1 MSDLLPPPKTI
12 KQAKQQAT
20 PLPTVSP
27 KVKLLLVL
35 MGFLLYVYLIIFVK
49 TMYMKV
55 KRLDR
60 IAVMAMETENL
71 IHQVHIVDQNMAINM
86 ERLEDAYGDY

>member
-1 MSDLLPPPKTI
+1 MSNLLPAPKAI
-12 KQAKQQAT
+12 KQAKQPAT
-20 PLPTVSP
+20 PPTALSL

-35 MGFLLYVYLIIFVK
+35 MGLLLYVFVVIFVK
-49 TMYMKV
+49 TMYMKG

-86 ERLEDAYGDY
+86 DRLEDVYGDY